1 MKVNKSLLKAIRAL
15 KKAGAIDSIT
25 DLAYWVRKGEITSYK
40 SYYVKVWSIV
50 LDSNLYDYTQVT
62 LQRIKGNFS
71 LIILQSSKEDNH
83 LQVIPLTNFDIGEL
97 REIAYDIEMR
107 AVYEGG
113 RHSYYESRRWAL

>member
-1 MKVNKSLLKAIRAL
+1 MKVNRSLFKAIRAL
-15 KKAGAIDSIT
+15 KKAGAIDSIN
-25 DLAYWVRKGEITSYK
+25 DLAYWARKGKIAEFGMYSRK
-40 SYYVKVWSIV
+40 AWSII
-50 LDSNLYDYTQVT
+50 LDSRLYDYTQVT

-83 LQVIPLTNFDIGEL
+83 LQVIPLTNFDIDEP
-97 REIAYDIEMR
+97 RHIAYDIEMR